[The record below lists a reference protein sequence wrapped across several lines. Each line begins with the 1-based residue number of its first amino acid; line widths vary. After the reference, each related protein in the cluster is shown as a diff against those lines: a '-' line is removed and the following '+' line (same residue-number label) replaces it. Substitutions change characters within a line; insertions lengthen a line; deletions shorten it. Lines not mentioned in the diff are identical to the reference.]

1 MNAYI
6 VGAGAQG
13 RVILDILRAQRLHD
27 TIEFIDEN
35 RELWDT
41 AINGAKVCGCLAQ
54 ALAQVPPGAGMIVA
68 LGNPVTR
75 MSVASHIR
83 AAGVALLNAIHPS
96 AVVMPSAQVGSGNM
110 IGALAV
116 VNSNARVADDVVVNT
131 GAIVE
136 HDSVL
141 EDGSA
146 VSPGARV
153 GGRVTVGRGSFIGSG
168 AIVLSRC
175 SIGRGAVVGAGA
187 VVTRDVP
194 PNVLVKGVPARISD
208 GVSPDLDWKRIL

>member
-13 RVILDILRAQRLHD
+13 RVVLDILRAQHLYD

-35 RELWDT
+35 REFWGT

-54 ALAQVPPGAGMIVA
+54 ALAQARGAAGMIVA
-68 LGNPVTR
+68 LGNPIAR
-75 MSVASHIR
+75 MSIASLIR
-83 AAGVALLNAIHPS
+83 EAGVALLNAIHPS
-96 AVVMPSAQVGSGNM
+96 AVVMPSAQMGSGNL

-116 VNSNARVADDVVVNT
+116 VNSNARVANDVVINT

-136 HDSVL
+136 HDCVL

-153 GGRVTVGRGSFIGSG
+153 GGRVTVGRGAFIGSG
-168 AIVLSRC
+168 AIILSRTTVG
-175 SIGRGAVVGAGA
+175 SGAIVGAGA
-187 VVTRDVP
+187 VVTKDVP
-194 PNVLVKGVPARISD
+194 PSVLVKGVPARIS
-208 GVSPDLDWKRIL
+208 GGITPDLDWKRIL